1 MEKRVTS
8 AFGWKFFERISV
20 QGTNFLVTLLLAR
33 LLTPSDY
40 GTVSVVTIF
49 IALATTFVQGGFN
62 TALIQKKDVDG
73 NDYLTILMFSEIV
86 AAALYAVI
94 FFAAP
99 FISNIYHTSE
109 LSSLLRVM
117 AIVLFPGAF
126 NAVQVAYVTR
136 DLRFKVLT
144 ISSFVSALLAA
155 AVGIGLAVAGFGA
168 WALVIQQL
176 VNQTATCFVTY
187 CIVRWIPK
195 GRFSVQSL
203 RRLLP
208 FGAKVFASNFII
220 ALFLD
225 IRSLL
230 IGQIYSS
237 EALGFFNRGKQ
248 FPQAVMESV
257 NGTIQ
262 TVLLPVYSKKQDS
275 VSSVAKMVSKTVRIS
290 SLLLFPMMVGLA
302 AVAEPLVSLLLTDK
316 WLECVPYLQ
325 IFAIGYLFQAIQ
337 LAIIQ
342 AIKAIGDSGT
352 PLKLE
357 IIKKCVEVFFLIVT
371 IRQGVLI
378 FASSLL
384 ICSVISHLLNM
395 FAAKR
400 ILNYTVKQQLID
412 ILPATLF
419 SAVMAAC
426 VKCVTQLLNGAF
438 VSLVAGIASFNGKT
452 VTVIGNRKGKNIEEN
467 IRYNFGMA
475 SPEGYRKAVRVMKQA
490 EKFRR
495 PVITFVDTPGA
506 YPGMEA
512 ESNGQSNAIAGSIA
526 AMLKLTVPVISVIT
540 GEGGS
545 GGALALAAADRVYML
560 ENAVYSILSP
570 EGFASIIYKDAK
582 KAPQASEI
590 MKLTAQELFTAGL
603 VDGVIAEGDRCFSDI
618 ARMLEKELGILCRMK
633 SKELVNSR
641 YDKFRNIDRGEI
653 K

>member
-86 AAALYAVI
+86 AAALYLVI
-94 FFAAP
+94 FFTAP
-99 FISNIYHTSE
+99 FISNIYHTPE

-126 NAVQVAYVTR
+126 NEVQVAYVTR

-208 FGAKVFASNFII
+208 FGAKVFASNFIV

-357 IIKKCVEVFFLIVT
+357 IIKKCVEVFF
-371 IRQGVLI
+371 
-378 FASSLL
+378 ASSLL
-384 ICSVISHLLNM
+384 ICSVISHLPNM

-438 VSLVAGIASFNGKT
+438 VSLVAGIA
-452 VTVIGNRKGKNIEEN
+452 
-467 IRYNFGMA
+467 
-475 SPEGYRKAVRVMKQA
+475 
-490 EKFRR
+490 
-495 PVITFVDTPGA
+495 
-506 YPGMEA
+506 
-512 ESNGQSNAIAGSIA
+512 
-526 AMLKLTVPVISVIT
+526 T
-540 GEGGS
+540 G
-545 GGALALAAADRVYML
+545 V
-560 ENAVYSILSP
+560 AVYLLLC
-570 EGFASIIYKDAK
+570 
-582 KAPQASEI
+582 
-590 MKLTAQELFTAGL
+590 MLFR
-603 VDGVIAEGDRCFSDI
+603 VP
-618 ARMLEKELGILCRMK
+618 
-633 SKELVNSR
+633 
-641 YDKFRNIDRGEI
+641 EI
-653 K
+653 KQLKNKLFKRKHA

>member
-86 AAALYAVI
+86 AAALYLVI

-208 FGAKVFASNFII
+208 FGAKVFASNFIV

-257 NGTIQ
+257 NAVSYTHL
-262 TVLLPVYSKKQDS
+262 TLP
-275 VSSVAKMVSKTVRIS
+275 T
-290 SLLLFPMMVGLA
+290 
-302 AVAEPLVSLLLTDK
+302 
-316 WLECVPYLQ
+316 
-325 IFAIGYLFQAIQ
+325 
-337 LAIIQ
+337 
-342 AIKAIGDSGT
+342 
-352 PLKLE
+352 
-357 IIKKCVEVFFLIVT
+357 
-371 IRQGVLI
+371 
-378 FASSLL
+378 
-384 ICSVISHLLNM
+384 
-395 FAAKR
+395 
-400 ILNYTVKQQLID
+400 
-412 ILPATLF
+412 
-419 SAVMAAC
+419 
-426 VKCVTQLLNGAF
+426 
-438 VSLVAGIASFNGKT
+438 
-452 VTVIGNRKGKNIEEN
+452 
-467 IRYNFGMA
+467 
-475 SPEGYRKAVRVMKQA
+475 
-490 EKFRR
+490 
-495 PVITFVDTPGA
+495 
-506 YPGMEA
+506 
-512 ESNGQSNAIAGSIA
+512 
-526 AMLKLTVPVISVIT
+526 
-540 GEGGS
+540 
-545 GGALALAAADRVYML
+545 
-560 ENAVYSILSP
+560 
-570 EGFASIIYKDAK
+570 
-582 KAPQASEI
+582 
-590 MKLTAQELFTAGL
+590 
-603 VDGVIAEGDRCFSDI
+603 
-618 ARMLEKELGILCRMK
+618 
-633 SKELVNSR
+633 NSR
-641 YDKFRNIDRGEI
+641 V
-653 K
+653 

>member
-86 AAALYAVI
+86 AAALYLVI
-94 FFAAP
+94 FFTAP
-99 FISNIYHTSE
+99 FIGNIYHTPE

-316 WLECVPYLQ
+316 WLPCVPFLQ
-325 IFAIGYLFQAIQ
+325 MYCFVYALLPIHTTNLQALNGMGRSDLFF
-337 LAIIQ
+337 
-342 AIKAIGDSGT
+342 
-352 PLKLE
+352 KLE
-357 IIKKCVEVFFLIVT
+357 LVKKAY
-371 IRQGVLI
+371 GVAI
-378 FASSLL
+378 LL
-384 ICSVISHLLNM
+384 
-395 FAAKR
+395 FAA
-400 ILNYTVKQQLID
+400 
-412 ILPATLF
+412 
-419 SAVMAAC
+419 
-426 VKCVTQLLNGAF
+426 F
-438 VSLVAGIASFNGKT
+438 VLGDVYAMVAGYMLSG
-452 VTVIGNRKGKNIEEN
+452 VV
-467 IRYNFGMA
+467 
-475 SPEGYRKAVRVMKQA
+475 S
-490 EKFRR
+490 
-495 PVITFVDTPGA
+495 TFV
-506 YPGMEA
+506 
-512 ESNGQSNAIAGSIA
+512 NAWPSKRVLGYSY
-526 AMLKLTVPVISVIT
+526 
-540 GEGGS
+540 GEQLRDM
-545 GGALALAAADRVYML
+545 APAFALAAASAAAAWPVGLLALPDAATVAL
-560 ENAVYSILSP
+560 QAAVMAGAYLGLSKALKV
-570 EGFASIIYKDAK
+570 EAMAYLLATAKEMASARRG
-582 KAPQASEI
+582 AS
-590 MKLTAQELFTAGL
+590 
-603 VDGVIAEGDRCFSDI
+603 
-618 ARMLEKELGILCRMK
+618 
-633 SKELVNSR
+633 
-641 YDKFRNIDRGEI
+641 
-653 K
+653 